1 LGVFREERRD
11 FEEEIDGGE
20 FLVGRQHH
28 QRWLGPLLSS
38 SLRLLAR
45 LLALDGRV
53 ARMLAGGELRY
64 PRPEPRCPREP
75 AVAPLHPDDGAPPPS
90 QSLLPSSG
98 SRKGEKGAGKKTR
111 T

>member
-53 ARMLAGGELRY
+53 ATGDEAGGCWGPKQDRGKEQAVRGY
-64 PRPEPRCPREP
+64 P
-75 AVAPLHPDDGAPPPS
+75 
-90 QSLLPSSG
+90 
-98 SRKGEKGAGKKTR
+98 T